1 MFKKTIYSNYNI
13 FADIYNKHWGH
24 FAEHSYPAYHKFVL
38 QDAPPHSR
46 ILDLCCGT
54 GHLTKKLI
62 DNTFLVTGIDGSAQM
77 IEYAR
82 QNAPDAT
89 FIIDDARYFNI
100 NEQFHYVI
108 STGDSLN
115 HILKLDELKNVF
127 HNVYSVLH
135 SEGTFVFD
143 MNMEKGF
150 LENWIAS
157 FHISAEE
164 YVCTIDSTYDN
175 ENKKAEMNFI
185 LFQHDIDN
193 NWKRSD
199 FTFEEACYSNE
210 EIISLLKSVG
220 FKNIQLHGT
229 NRAFFICQK

>member
-1 MFKKTIYSNYNI
+1 MEKLVLQYATP
-13 FADIYNKHWGH
+13 
-24 FAEHSYPAYHKFVL
+24 HSY
-38 QDAPPHSR
+38 

-62 DNTFLVTGIDGSAQM
+62 DNTFVVTGIDGSTQM

-89 FIIDDARYFNI
+89 FIVDDARYFNI

-115 HILKLDELKNVF
+115 HILKLEELKNVF
-127 HNVYSVLH
+127 RNVYSVLH

-164 YVCTIDSTYDN
+164 YVCTIDSTYDK

-193 NWKRSD
+193 SWTRSD
-199 FTFEEACYSNE
+199 FSFEEACYSNE
-210 EIISLLKSVG
+210 EIICSLESVG
-220 FKNIQLHGT
+220 FKNIQIHGT